1 DIQTLIS
8 EPDHASSSP
17 LISPGSSSVSH
28 CIQIS
33 NSLLRYLRKSLPPAL
48 PPPPAL
54 VECVVLY
61 FTSLHVMRRSYEDC
75 RTVRS
80 ILCGIRAPTDERDL
94 SMDVKYLDELQ
105 KILPVVLIGEK
116 CIVGGR
122 RRM

>member
-1 DIQTLIS
+1 
-8 EPDHASSSP
+8 
-17 LISPGSSSVSH
+17 
-28 CIQIS
+28 
-33 NSLLRYLRKSLPPAL
+33 
-48 PPPPAL
+48 
-54 VECVVLY
+54 
-61 FTSLHVMRRSYEDC
+61 MRRSYEDC